1 MYALVLLVSTG
12 ANESVIQLSKLYP
25 HFNDEL

>member
-12 ANESVIQLSKLYP
+12 ANEGVNQLSKLYP